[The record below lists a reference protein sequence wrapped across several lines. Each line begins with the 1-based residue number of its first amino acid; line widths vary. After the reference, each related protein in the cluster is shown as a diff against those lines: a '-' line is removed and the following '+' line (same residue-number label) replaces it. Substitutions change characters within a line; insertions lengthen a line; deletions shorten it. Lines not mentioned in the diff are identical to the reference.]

1 MANKRSV
8 QRISSKKRSRPKVR
22 FNFGVLIII
31 FALSFAACFVLYMI
45 AANINDDFFDDE
57 SEKIVVQEQTSSG
70 NDEDSASDENAG
82 DGSTSS
88 KAPTAVNPIP
98 QSAAAD
104 ASYLDSSCLIT
115 DSTLLEMS
123 GYTEMDDVTGNA
135 QLNAVNCNE
144 SKVETPYGTVTVYE
158 MLQLK
163 KPVNAYF
170 MLGSDIGT
178 STVDEMIASYTTL
191 ISNLHG
197 YLPEMHIYVMQLPP
211 VISDTE
217 TLTNAKI
224 NEYNS
229 RLLEMAN
236 NLGVY
241 CIDTNTALK
250 SADGTLSEEYWNAE
264 ALTLNEA
271 AYKAICGYILTHT
284 V

>member
-1 MANKRSV
+1 MAKKRSV

-45 AANINDDFFDDE
+45 AANINDDFFDEE
-57 SEKIVVQEQTSSG
+57 SDKIVVQQQTTSD
-70 NDEDSASDENAG
+70 NDEDSASDESSGN
-82 DGSTSS
+82 DSTTSNV
-88 KAPTAVNPIP
+88 PAVANPIP

-104 ASYLDSSCLIT
+104 ASYLDNCCLIT

-123 GYTEMDDVTGNA
+123 SHTDMDDVIGNA

-144 SKVETPYGTVTVYE
+144 TKVETSYGTVTVYE

-163 KPVNAYF
+163 KPMNVYF
-170 MLGSDIGT
+170 MLGSDIAAA
-178 STVDEMIASYTTL
+178 TVDEMIASYTTL
-191 ISNLHG
+191 VTNLHS

-211 VISDTE
+211 VIADTE

-224 NEYNS
+224 TEYNS
-229 RLLEMAN
+229 RLLDMAN

-250 SADGTLSEEYWNAE
+250 SSDGTLSEEYWNAE
-264 ALTLNEA
+264 TATLNEA